1 MPDAGGSKLTSGIRH
16 LSFMSESIQSI
27 PSFATRAALLPR
39 CAARPTAREWARH
52 ATLFLLT
59 ALTMT
64 WAGIS
69 FALPFGDLE
78 PSLAS
83 PVTPLDYL
91 LYVPKF
97 YVLGVV
103 AVGSFVLAH
112 PAYIAEGAKF
122 AAALLSILLA
132 HESGHYVA
140 CRLYGVDATLPFF
153 IPMPPPFMAGT
164 LGAFIK
170 IKSPIPT
177 RRALFDIGVAG
188 PLAGF
193 LMLLPVAAVALL
205 TATPYTS
212 PLPSEGVIVFND
224 PLLLQLLAKL
234 LGVRDLSNIAP
245 NPFYFAAW
253 IGLLVTSLNLL
264 PVGQLDG
271 GHATYA
277 VFGARLHKHAGRLAF
292 LSMLVIAPLGW
303 LWHGVPSGFLYV
315 VLLFIMLRVRHPEAG
330 DESDP
335 LGTPRML
342 VALLTLL
349 VFILSFTPF
358 PLTIK

>member
-1 MPDAGGSKLTSGIRH
+1 
-16 LSFMSESIQSI
+16 MSESVSEV
-27 PSFATRAALLPR
+27 PTFAARGGALAGVARAS
-39 CAARPTAREWARH
+39 ARPTAREWWKHSAF
-52 ATLFLLT
+52 FLLT

-69 FALPFGDLE
+69 FALSSVALDPAVAE
-78 PSLAS
+78 PS
-83 PVTPLDYL
+83 TTLDYL
-91 LYVPKF
+91 VYIPKYF
-97 YVLGVV
+97 ALLLAAEGAY
-103 AVGSFVLAH
+103 ALAH
-112 PAYIAEGAKF
+112 PQFIWEGLKF
-122 AAALLSILLA
+122 AGALLSILLA

-170 IKSPIPT
+170 IKSHIPS

-193 LMLLPVAAVALL
+193 VVIIPVACIALL
-205 TATPYTS
+205 TSAPS
-212 PLPSEGVIVFND
+212 PPLPAEGVIIFND
-224 PLLLQLLAKL
+224 PLLLRLLARP
-234 LGVRDLSNIAP
+234 LGVHDLVGMAP

-271 GHATYA
+271 GHAVYSVLGRRTHFY
-277 VFGARLHKHAGRLAF
+277 AGRVAF
-292 LSMLVIAPLGW
+292 LSMLALAPLGW
-303 LWHGVPSGFLYV
+303 LWHGVPSGALYV
-315 VLLFIMLRVRHPEAG
+315 ILLFVMLRMPHPQPL
-330 DESDP
+330 DEHDR
-335 LGTPRML
+335 LGPARNL

-349 VFILSFTPF
+349 VFALSFLPF

>member
-1 MPDAGGSKLTSGIRH
+1 
-16 LSFMSESIQSI
+16 MSESIREI
-27 PSFATRAALLPR
+27 PTFVAQGAWPARR
-39 CAARPTAREWARH
+39 AARPTAREWARH
-52 ATLFLLT
+52 TALFLLT

-64 WAGIS
+64 WAGVG
-69 FALPFGDLE
+69 FMLPFDNVE
-78 PSLAS
+78 PALAA
-83 PVTPLDYL
+83 PAAPLDYL
-91 LYVPKF
+91 LYVPKYF
-97 YVLGVV
+97 LLALAAEAAY
-103 AVGSFVLAH
+103 ALAH
-112 PAYIAEGAKF
+112 PQLIAEGLKF

-170 IKSPIPT
+170 IKSPIPS

-193 LMLLPVAAVALL
+193 LVIIPVACLALL
-205 TATPYTS
+205 TAAPAP
-212 PLPSEGVIVFND
+212 PLPAEGVIIFND
-224 PLLLQLLAKL
+224 PPLLRLLAGP
-234 LGVRDLSNIAP
+234 LGVGNLEALGP

-271 GHATYA
+271 GHAVYS
-277 VFGARLHKHAGRLAF
+277 VFGRRVHKHAGRVAF
-292 LSMLVIAPLGW
+292 LSMLALAPLGW

-315 VLLFIMLRVRHPEAG
+315 VLLFIMLRVPHPQPLDDA
-330 DESDP
+330 DA
-335 LGTPRML
+335 LGTARTG
-342 VALLTLL
+342 VALFTLV
-349 VFILSFTPF
+349 VFALSFIPF